1 MIDATP
7 ESSRNDLSFY
17 GLTIQ
22 KAFDEYTSWLFQAPW
37 NVSPQLRRLCV
48 FLPFR
53 FRVSK

>member
-1 MIDATP
+1 MIDVTP

-22 KAFDEYTSWLFQAPW
+22 KAFDEYASWLFQALW
-37 NVSPQLRRLCV
+37 NVSPQRLCV
-48 FLPFR
+48 FPPFR